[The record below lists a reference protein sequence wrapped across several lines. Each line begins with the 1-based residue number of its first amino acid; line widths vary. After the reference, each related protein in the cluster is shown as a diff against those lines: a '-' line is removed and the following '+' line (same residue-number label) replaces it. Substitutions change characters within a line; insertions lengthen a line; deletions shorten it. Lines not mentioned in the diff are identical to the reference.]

1 MGTKALECWPVFPL
15 LQKHGT
21 TSKVPKPTRL
31 DQEEQAKLA
40 KSGLDMKMIS
50 SEVGT
55 MFLVPF
61 YFHLQLVEFS
71 VGKKNLHSNDY
82 NVE

>member
-1 MGTKALECWPVFPL
+1 MNNTIYHFL
-15 LQKHGT
+15 LFICPHNEYIKYFSTWLLFQKHGT

-50 SEVGT
+50 SEVKVD
-55 MFLVPF
+55 FKKI
-61 YFHLQLVEFS
+61 FS
-71 VGKKNLHSNDY
+71 SHIKV
-82 NVE
+82 